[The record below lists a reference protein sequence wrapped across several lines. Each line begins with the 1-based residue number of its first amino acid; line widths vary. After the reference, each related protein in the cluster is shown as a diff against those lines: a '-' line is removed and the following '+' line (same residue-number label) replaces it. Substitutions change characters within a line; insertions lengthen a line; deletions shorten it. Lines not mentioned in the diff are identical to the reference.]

1 MAREPGCQSLWVT
14 TSDSSAKRLTIE
26 PWGDQFE
33 VLNGVKYQVIFKGS
47 DNGAPLVEVNSEGIR
62 IHGWSGSTVS
72 VLKNGSEITS
82 SGAVV
87 VPDMPKQSE

>member
-1 MAREPGCQSLWVT
+1 MTGEPRSQSLWVT
-14 TSDSSAKRLTIE
+14 SSDPSPKRLTIE

-33 VLNGVKYQVIFKGS
+33 VLNGDKYQVVFSGP
-47 DNGAPLVEVNSEGIR
+47 DNGVPLVEMNADGIQ

-72 VLKNGSEITS
+72 VFKDGSEMTS